1 VNLDRRLLV
10 ALLTLVSPLASAAQ
24 DPATPPPPNTMVPRA
39 LVLKAARLFDGRGDT
54 VVSPGIVVVRGGR
67 IAAVGPGVPLPA
79 GAEVIDLGDATLLP
93 GFIDVHTHLQS
104 EATGD
109 WYRDQVDSALR
120 IATEQAHDARVYA
133 LRTLEAG
140 FTTVRDLGSTE
151 FVSLGLRNAIDKG
164 VVEGPRMQV
173 SIGQIGARG
182 GHADYDPFVPGRL
195 VGATVREG
203 ICAGPDE
210 CRDAV
215 RWQVKYGADVIKFMA
230 SGGVLSLGDSVDAPQ
245 LTLAEM
251 SAIVDEAHRLGK
263 KAAAHC
269 HGDAAAK
276 VAVAAGVDSIE
287 HGTFLKPDTLAQ
299 MKKAGTY
306 LSATLMT
313 GTQHLDNFPEAIR
326 AKAALADKSQER
338 MFRDAVKS
346 GVRIACGTDSGV
358 TPHGRNATEMVR
370 MVGFGLAPAAA
381 LRACTATDAQLIGR
395 GHDLGTL
402 ESGKIADVIA
412 VQGNPLADIH
422 AVEHVSFVMK
432 EGKVHRRAPAAP
444 AAQILVL
451 KAARLFDARGD
462 GMLKNGMVVVE
473 GKTIKA
479 VGAGLPIPRN
489 ARVIDLGDATLMPGF
504 IDAHTHITERFVEN
518 WRQAFVEGLF
528 VFPTERAHEAAHNA
542 EETLLAGFTTVR
554 NLGASDH
561 VDLGLRNAIARDL
574 VPGPRMLTAG
584 WPIGSTAGHADSPIP
599 VEHEGHKRGPAE
611 GLCNGADEC
620 RHAVREQVKAGADVI
635 KFMVSG
641 GVLSLTDPVD
651 VPQFTAEETQAIVDE
666 AHRWKKKAAAHCHGD
681 AAAKIAVAAGVD
693 TIEHGAFLKA
703 DTLAE
708 MARKGVALVPTLY
721 AFETVGRMS
730 AEGKF
735 APLVNEKAQAAARAG
750 GQMFANALKAKV
762 RIGLGTDAGVQ
773 PHGGNAHEFTL
784 LARSG
789 MPAAAAL
796 RAGTSVDAEIL
807 GLAESVGTLEA
818 GKLADVVA
826 VPGDPLADPSATE
839 RVLFVMKEGRIYRLP
854 DGAAQATSAAGSQAR
869 TSPAGRDGP

>member
-1 VNLDRRLLV
+1 MHLSRAVPLL
-10 ALLTLVSPLASAAQ
+10 
-24 DPATPPPPNTMVPRA
+24 PRA
-39 LVLKAARLFDGRGDT
+39 LFLALALAATLARTAPPARAATVAPVQRPLVLKAARLFDGRSDA
-54 VVSPGIVVVRGGR
+54 VVAPGVLVVQGGR
-67 IAAVGPGVPLPA
+67 IAAVGPGTPLPP
-79 GAEVIDLGDATLLP
+79 GAEVIDLGDSTLLP

-109 WYRDQVDSALR
+109 WYRDQVDGVLR

-164 VVEGPRMQV
+164 LIEGPRMQV
-173 SIGQIGARG
+173 AIGQVGARG

-195 VGATVREG
+195 VEATVREG
-203 ICAGPDE
+203 ICAGPDQ

-245 LTLAEM
+245 LDLAEM
-251 SAIVDEAHRLGK
+251 TAIVDEAHRLGK

-306 LSATLMT
+306 LVATLMT
-313 GTQHLDNFPEAIR
+313 GTQHLDDFPEAIR
-326 AKAALADKSQER
+326 VKATLADKSQER

-370 MVGFGLAPAAA
+370 MVGYGLAPAAA

-395 GHDLGTL
+395 GRDLGTL
-402 ESGKIADVIA
+402 EPGKIADVVA
-412 VQGNPLADIH
+412 VPGNPLADIH
-422 AVEHVSFVMK
+422 AVERVSFVMK
-432 EGKVHRRAPAAP
+432 EGKVHRRAPSFPSAP
-444 AAQILVL
+444 TLVL

-462 GMLKNGMVVVE
+462 GLLRNGMVIVE
-473 GKTIKA
+473 GKTIRA
-479 VGAGLPIPRN
+479 VGAGLPVPPG

-528 VFPTERAHEAAHNA
+528 TFPAERAHEAARNA
-542 EETLLAGFTTVR
+542 EETLLAGFTTIR
-554 NLGASDH
+554 NLGAADH
-561 VDLGLRNAIARDL
+561 VDLGLRNAIARGL
-574 VPGPRMLTAG
+574 VPGPRILASG
-584 WPIGSTAGHADSPIP
+584 WPIGSTGGHADSPIP
-599 VEHEGHKRGPAE
+599 VEHAGKRAGPAE
-611 GLCNGADEC
+611 GICNGPDAC
-620 RHAVREQVKAGADVI
+620 RSAVREQIKAGAEVI

-651 VPQFTAEETQAIVDE
+651 VPQLTAEETRAIVDE
-666 AHRWKKKAAAHCHGD
+666 AHQWKRKAAAHCHGD
-681 AAAKIAVAAGVD
+681 AAARLAIAAGVD
-693 TIEHGAFLKA
+693 TIEHGAFLQP

-750 GQMFANALKAKV
+750 AQMFANALRASV

-784 LARSG
+784 LARAG

-807 GLAESVGTLEA
+807 GVADRVGTLEA

-826 VPGDPLADPSATE
+826 VAGDPLADPAATE
-839 RVLFVMKEGRIYRLP
+839 HVLFVMKEGRIYRMP
-854 DGAAQATSAAGSQAR
+854 E
-869 TSPAGRDGP
+869 PGRR